1 MTIGFLKYYRRF
13 DAIHSWNIMIGKHPM
28 KVAEP
33 TPTEI
38 GSIPQTINYAYV
50 CKTDK
55 EKLWNWMDLPY

>member
-1 MTIGFLKYYRRF
+1 
-13 DAIHSWNIMIGKHPM
+13 MIGKHPM

-55 EKLWNWMDLPY
+55 EKL